1 MEESTEG
8 RHRGSLLSRSS
19 LPGWAANLIGIVIA
33 IADWTG
39 RLDAWDTLARNFG
52 GAASVVGGI
61 LTSPSIPVL
70 LIFAGSFYL
79 WLVTDPETVGD
90 ARTPAVAWIVLAIL
104 VVPFVVLGGFVE
116 FVQSSGIPKMVRFI
130 EERETPREITGERET
145 KLYEAFRK
153 IASNST
159 PVHLAT
165 ARFPEPMYYASQI
178 YRIMKDAGMPL
189 QNQDGAQPYDVPN
202 LSQKGVFITANT
214 SAATRN
220 AAAAIRDAFAAG
232 SIATQ
237 TILSDT
243 DPTDRI
249 QVIVGYK

>member
-1 MEESTEG
+1 M
-8 RHRGSLLSRSS
+8 
-19 LPGWAANLIGIVIA
+19 
-33 IADWTG
+33 
-39 RLDAWDTLARNFG
+39 LARNFG

-61 LTSPSIPVL
+61 LTSPGIPILFIL
-70 LIFAGSFYL
+70 LGSFYL
-79 WLVTDPETVGD
+79 WLVTDPETDQANV
-90 ARTPAVAWIVLAIL
+90 PPVAWIVLTIL
-104 VVPFVVLGGFVE
+104 VVPFIVLGGFVE

-153 IASNST
+153 IASNS
-159 PVHLAT
+159 PSIQLVT
-165 ARFPEPMYYASQI
+165 ARFPEPMNYASQI
-178 YRIMKDAGMPL
+178 YRVMKDAGMPL

-202 LSQKGVFITANT
+202 LSQRGVFIAANT

-220 AAAAIRDAFAAG
+220 AAAGIRDAFAAG